1 MKAFVTGGS
10 GHVGGN
16 LVRELLS
23 RGYEVDCLVRSDTR
37 ALDNLDVSYVNGDM
51 LNPLEMST
59 LMADSDVVFHSAA
72 FVAVEKIQE
81 DLMRK
86 INVEG
91 TRSIATA
98 AIESGVKK
106 LVYFSSVHA
115 FEQHPTSEPLVESR
129 PLVTDPKALPYDRT
143 KAEAQKIALGARE
156 QGLAVNVLHPTG
168 IIGPYDFKPSRMGK
182 VLQDIANRKMPFAI
196 NNGFNWVDVRDVAK
210 SAVNCVDR
218 GIDGQNY
225 IIPGHWA
232 SMPNLSSLV
241 KRITGRRTHLLT
253 VPFWMGYLALPFAS
267 ISSKITGKRP
277 SFSKGSLQALAIQ
290 CRDIPGDL
298 AQDHLGHN
306 PRLIE
311 DTISDTV
318 SWLIDKNKVVDK

>member
-37 ALDNLDVSYVNGDM
+37 ALDDLDVGYVNGNM
-51 LNPLEMST
+51 LNPGEMTS

-86 INVEG
+86 VNVEG
-91 TRSIATA
+91 TRSIVTA

-156 QGLAVNVLHPTG
+156 QGLAVNVVHPTG

-290 CRDIPGDL
+290 CRDIPGNL
-298 AQDHLGHN
+298 ARDHLGHN
-306 PRLIE
+306 PRLLE

-318 SWLIDKNKVVDK
+318 SWFIDKNKVVDK

>member
-37 ALDNLDVSYVNGDM
+37 ALDDLDVGYVNGNM
-51 LNPLEMST
+51 LNPGEMTS

-86 INVEG
+86 VNVEG
-91 TRSIATA
+91 TRSIVTA

-115 FEQHPTSEPLVESR
+115 FEQHPTSEPLLESR
-129 PLVTDPKALPYDRT
+129 PLVTDPNALPYDRT
-143 KAEAQKIALGARE
+143 KAEAQKLVLGARE
-156 QGLAVNVLHPTG
+156 QGLAVNVVHPTG

-182 VLQDIANRKMPFAI
+182 VLSDIAHGNMPFAI
-196 NNGFNWVDVRDVAK
+196 NNGFNWVDVRDVAI
-210 SAVNCVDR
+210 SAVNCVEH

-225 IIPGHWA
+225 ILPGHWA
-232 SMPNLSSLV
+232 SMP
-241 KRITGRRTHLLT
+241 
-253 VPFWMGYLALPFAS
+253 A
-267 ISSKITGKRP
+267 ISSIVKQITGKRTHLVTIP
-277 SFSKGSLQALAIQ
+277 TNCCVSGCRCHPERELQSMKL
-290 CRDIPGDL
+290 
-298 AQDHLGHN
+298 
-306 PRLIE
+306 
-311 DTISDTV
+311 V
-318 SWLIDKNKVVDK
+318 

>member
-1 MKAFVTGGS
+1 MRAFVTGGS

-37 ALDNLDVSYVNGDM
+37 ALDNLDVNYVNGDM
-51 LNPLEMST
+51 LNPLEMSM

-129 PLVTDPKALPYDRT
+129 PLVTDPKA
-143 KAEAQKIALGARE
+143 
-156 QGLAVNVLHPTG
+156 
-168 IIGPYDFKPSRMGK
+168 
-182 VLQDIANRKMPFAI
+182 
-196 NNGFNWVDVRDVAK
+196 
-210 SAVNCVDR
+210 
-218 GIDGQNY
+218 
-225 IIPGHWA
+225 
-232 SMPNLSSLV
+232 
-241 KRITGRRTHLLT
+241 
-253 VPFWMGYLALPFAS
+253 
-267 ISSKITGKRP
+267 
-277 SFSKGSLQALAIQ
+277 
-290 CRDIPGDL
+290 
-298 AQDHLGHN
+298 
-306 PRLIE
+306 
-311 DTISDTV
+311 
-318 SWLIDKNKVVDK
+318 

>member
-1 MKAFVTGGS
+1 MRAFVTGGS

-37 ALDNLDVSYVNGDM
+37 ALDDLDVNYVNGDM

-81 DLMRK
+81 DLMKK

-156 QGLAVNVLHPTG
+156 QGLAVNVVHPTG

-182 VLQDIANRKMPFAI
+182 VLQDIANRKMPVAI

-232 SMPNLSSLV
+232 SIPHLSSLV

-253 VPFWMGYLALPFAS
+253 CLLYTSPSPRDGLLSRMP
-267 ISSKITGKRP
+267 SS
-277 SFSKGSLQALAIQ
+277 A
-290 CRDIPGDL
+290 
-298 AQDHLGHN
+298 
-306 PRLIE
+306 
-311 DTISDTV
+311 
-318 SWLIDKNKVVDK
+318 

>member
-37 ALDNLDVSYVNGDM
+37 ALDDLDVGYVNGNM
-51 LNPLEMST
+51 LNPGEMTS

-86 INVEG
+86 VNVEG
-91 TRSIATA
+91 TRSIVTA

-115 FEQHPTSEPLVESR
+115 FEQHPTSEPLLESR
-129 PLVTDPKALPYDRT
+129 PLVTDPNALPYDRT
-143 KAEAQKIALGARE
+143 KAEAQKLVLGARE
-156 QGLAVNVLHPTG
+156 QGLAVNVVHPTG
-168 IIGPYDFKPSRMGK
+168 IIGPYDFKPSRMGN
-182 VLQDIANRKMPFAI
+182 VLQDMVKGKMPFAI

-210 SAVNCVDR
+210 SAANCVEN

-232 SMPNLSSLV
+232 SMPDLSTLV
-241 KRITGRRTHLLT
+241 RQITGRRTHLLT
-253 VPFWMGYLALPFAS
+253 VPFWMAYLVLPFAS
-267 ISSKITGKRP
+267 INSKLTGKRP
-277 SFSKGSLQALAIQ
+277 SFSKGSVQALAVQ
-290 CRDIPGDL
+290 CRDISGNL
-298 AQDHLGHN
+298 AADNLGHR
-306 PRLIE
+306 PRPIE

-318 SWLIDKNKVVDK
+318 YWLTKQNGMMDR

>member
-1 MKAFVTGGS
+1 MRAFVTGGS

-37 ALDNLDVSYVNGDM
+37 ALDSLNVNYVYGDM
-51 LNPLEMST
+51 LNPFEMSS
-59 LMADSDVVFHSAA
+59 LMTDSDVVFHSAA

-98 AIESGVKK
+98 AIESGVEK
-106 LVYFSSVHA
+106 LIYFSSVHA
-115 FEQHPTSEPLVESR
+115 FEQHPTSESLVESR

-143 KAEAQKIALGARE
+143 KAEAQKLALGARE
-156 QGLAVNVLHPTG
+156 QGLAVNVVHPTG
-168 IIGPYDFKPSRMGK
+168 IIGPYDFKPSRMGN
-182 VLQDIANRKMPFAI
+182 VLQDVANGKMPFAI

-210 SAVNCVDR
+210 SAVNCVDK

-232 SMPNLSSLV
+232 SMPHLSTLV
-241 KRITGRRTHLLT
+241 KQITGRRTHLLT
-253 VPFWMGYLALPFAS
+253 VPFWMGYIALPFAS

-277 SFSKGSLQALAIQ
+277 SVSKGSLQALAIQ
-290 CRDIPGDL
+290 CRDIPGNL
-298 AQDHLGHN
+298 ARDHLAHN
-306 PRLIE
+306 PRKIE
-311 DTISDTV
+311 ETISDTV
-318 SWLIDKNKVVDK
+318 SWLTDKYKVVNR